1 MRCRN
6 EVFYVRQGCDCKRS
20 QSCTFSGRFP
30 FFTPLTPAV
39 PGFTEVV
46 SDVDDPSGLVVNL
59 NLLPA
64 VPTALV
70 GSVDDDLVNQFVQHF
85 RRQFFRV
92 GILSDTFQELPEV
105 VGVLFAI
112 VNQRLQFPNDL
123 PYLLLLLFVLR
134 GEFVKQL

>member
-1 MRCRN
+1 
-6 EVFYVRQGCDCKRS
+6 VTVTGHS
-20 QSCTFSGRFP
+20 PASSGRFP
-30 FFTPLTPAV
+30 FLTPLPPAV
-39 PGFTEVV
+39 PGFTGVA
-46 SDVDDPSGLVVNL
+46 SNVDDPSGLVVNL
-59 NLLPA
+59 YFLSA
-64 VPTALV
+64 MSTALV
-70 GSVDDDLVNQFVQHF
+70 RSVDDDLVNQFVQHF

-92 GILSDTFQELPEV
+92 SILADTFQELPEV

>member
-1 MRCRN
+1 M
-6 EVFYVRQGCDCKRS
+6 S
-20 QSCTFSGRFP
+20 
-30 FFTPLTPAV
+30 
-39 PGFTEVV
+39 
-46 SDVDDPSGLVVNL
+46 
-59 NLLPA
+59 
-64 VPTALV
+64 TALV
-70 GSVDDDLVNQFVQHF
+70 RSVDDDLVNQFVQHF

-92 GILSDTFQELPEV
+92 SILADTFQELPEV